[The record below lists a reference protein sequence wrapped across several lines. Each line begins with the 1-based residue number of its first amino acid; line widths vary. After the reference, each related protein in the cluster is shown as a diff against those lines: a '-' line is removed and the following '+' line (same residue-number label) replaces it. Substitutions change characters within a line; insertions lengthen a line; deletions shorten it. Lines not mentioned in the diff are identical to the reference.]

1 MEYRFGMIEKYTT
14 EETVAILIEEL
25 KEMREIIDILLKEQ
39 QRSAEEYV
47 ELEERVM
54 RLENPDLD

>member
-1 MEYRFGMIEKYTT
+1 MIEKYTT
-14 EETVAILIEEL
+14 EETVAILVEEL